1 MLLKIVTF
9 LSEYRCQR
17 VSCVGE
23 RVASNILALPLTLIM
38 WSQFSKDRNVLIRSP
53 FHMVGKQRFLL
64 LNCREKIKVS
74 QWHKVPPNQHGRRLC
89 YLPWRHQNMV
99 VVIVFSLETYSHIH
113 LFPIAAH
120 LK

>member
-74 QWHKVPPNQHGRRLC
+74 QWHRAKSTNSTWSSIML
-89 YLPWRHQNMV
+89 
-99 VVIVFSLETYSHIH
+99 FALETPEHGGRDCV
-113 LFPIAAH
+113 
-120 LK
+120 